1 MTKKVDALI
10 SLLGF
15 LMMGVAVCSAQETP
29 ATAGAAPVPSEE
41 PAAGAVPAAAPP
53 LSGGQALTPGG
64 EGESQSY
71 VLPSF
76 QWTVFANSNPQ
87 STATGASSAL
97 QNTLVGNVTLQRVKR
112 NSQLN
117 LDYAGG
123 GLIYSGGGN
132 EAANIPGPSSGMF
145 HNLDV
150 TQSVRGRRWG
160 LTLSDKL
167 SYLPE
172 SPYGFSGYGGLSSFG
187 LGQGG
192 GYLASTPVLNPSV
205 EPGQSVLTR
214 RSRRVGN
221 VFMGEVEYVA
231 GPRST
236 ITATGIYGN
245 LHFVDPGFFDSSYW
259 KFMTGYNYAVSPRDT
274 VSVSFTR
281 TEFNFDAPDRDVSN
295 NDFMFT
301 YGRRLT
307 GRLSLQLSAGPL
319 ISEIH
324 NGPGTSETRY
334 LVNTYDAIKYRLE
347 RGRVQASFSRFA
359 TSGSGV
365 ITGAQTSVASFSVG
379 HELASKL
386 FGSFH
391 VSYAFNEPL
400 QREGLAGTRPEY
412 KTWRAGTDIN
422 RELTSRVSIYFLY
435 FLQRQESTVPLC
447 FDVSCGNVILR
458 HVVGAGFN
466 WHGRPIRLD

>member
-1 MTKKVDALI
+1 ML
-10 SLLGF
+10 
-15 LMMGVAVCSAQETP
+15 GVAVCSAQEAPPP
-29 ATAGAAPVPSEE
+29 AGPAPVPSEE
-41 PAAGAVPAAAPP
+41 PAAGTARTAAPP
-53 LSGGQALTPGG
+53 LSGGQVLTPGG

-87 STATGASSAL
+87 STAAGASSAL
-97 QNTLVGNVTLQRVKR
+97 QNTFVGNLTLQRTKR

-123 GLIYSGGGN
+123 GLLYSGGEN
-132 EAANIPGPSSGMF
+132 QAANIPGPSSGMF
-145 HNLDV
+145 HHLGI

-160 LTLSDKL
+160 LTLSDEL

-172 SPYGFSGYGGLSSFG
+172 SPYGFSGYGGLTSFG
-187 LGQGG
+187 QGLGG
-192 GYLASTPVLNPSV
+192 GYLGSAPVLNPSV

-221 VFMGEVEYVA
+221 VFMGEVAYIA

-236 ITATGIYGN
+236 ITATGVYGN
-245 LHFVDPGFFDSSYW
+245 LHFLDPGFFDSAYW
-259 KFMTGYNYAVSPRDT
+259 KFMTGYNYAVSRRDT
-274 VSVSFTR
+274 LSISYSH
-281 TEFNFDAPDRDVSN
+281 TEFNFDAANRDISN
-295 NDFMFT
+295 HDFMFT
-301 YGRRLT
+301 YGRKLT

-324 NGPGTSETRY
+324 RDPGESETRY

-365 ITGAQTSVASFSVG
+365 ITGAQTSMASFLVG
-379 HELASKL
+379 HELASKF

-391 VSYAFNEPL
+391 ASYAFNEPL
-400 QREGLAGTRPEY
+400 QREGLTGARPEY
-412 KTWRAGTDIN
+412 KTWRAGTDIS
-422 RELTSRVSIYFLY
+422 RELSPRMSIYVAY

-447 FDVSCGNVILR
+447 FDASCGNIILR

>member
-1 MTKKVDALI
+1 MTKRI
-10 SLLGF
+10 RSLSSVLGC
-15 LMMGVAVCSAQETP
+15 LMLGIAVGCAQETP
-29 ATAGAAPVPSEE
+29 SPAGTAPSQE
-41 PAAGAVPAAAPP
+41 PAAGTAPAGPPP
-53 LSGGQALTPGG
+53 LSGGQSLTPGG

-76 QWTVFANSNPQ
+76 QWTLFANSNPQ
-87 STATGASSAL
+87 STAAGASSAL
-97 QNTLVGNVTLQRVKR
+97 QNTLVGSLTLQRVKR

-123 GLIYSGGGN
+123 GLLYTGGEN
-132 EAANIPGPSSGMF
+132 RAANIPGPSSGMF
-145 HNLDV
+145 HHLGV

-160 LTLSDKL
+160 LTLSDEL
-167 SYLPE
+167 TFLPE
-172 SPYGFSGYGGLSSFG
+172 SAYGFSGYGGLTSFG

-192 GYLASTPVLNPSV
+192 GYLANSPMLNPSV
-205 EPGQSVLTR
+205 EPSESILTR
-214 RSRRVGN
+214 RSRRLGN

-231 GPRST
+231 GPRSSV
-236 ITATGIYGN
+236 TATGVYGN
-245 LHFVDPGFFDSSYW
+245 LHFVEPGFIDSSYW
-259 KFMTGYNYAVSPRDT
+259 KFMTGYNYSLSRLDT
-274 VSVSFTR
+274 LSVSYTH
-281 TEFNFDAPDRDVSN
+281 TEFNFDIPGFDVSN
-295 NDFMFT
+295 HDFMFS
-301 YGRRLT
+301 YGRRVT
-307 GRLSLQLSAGPL
+307 GRVSVQLSAGPL

-324 NGPGTSETRY
+324 DGTGMSETRY

-386 FGSFH
+386 FGSFQ

-400 QREGLAGTRPEY
+400 QRQGLTGTRPEY
-412 KTWRAGTDIN
+412 KTWRAGTHIS
-422 RELTSRVSIYFLY
+422 RELSPRVSIYFAY
-435 FLQRQESTVPLC
+435 YLQRQESTIPLC
-447 FDVSCGNVILR
+447 FDTSCGNIILR
-458 HVVGAGFN
+458 HVVGAGIN